1 MVLVEMVEPQV
12 EVDTIPKRQK
22 TDEVC
27 YVTKKL
33 NLQQTPNPAAQLPSA
48 LPPLDE
54 HSVLV

>member
-1 MVLVEMVEPQV
+1 MVEPQV

-27 YVTKKL
+27 YVTKKQ